1 MSQDRAQSHGDGQNN
16 QDINRSQQDRLSGP
30 LPEPLSEP
38 LPEPIKE
45 LQWLANYFRTH
56 GRDDISQEISEQ
68 LDRFQKP
75 EQQTPMHGGGND
87 PE

>member
-1 MSQDRAQSHGDGQNN
+1 MSQDRAQGHGDEQNN
-16 QDINRSQQDRLSGP
+16 RDISGSQHDRLSEP
-30 LPEPLSEP
+30 LPEP

-56 GRDDISQEISEQ
+56 GRHDISEEISEQ

-75 EQQTPMHGGGND
+75 EQQTPMHGGGSD

>member
-1 MSQDRAQSHGDGQNN
+1 MSQDRVQDQGDRQHN
-16 QDINRSQQDRLSGP
+16 QEIRASQT
-30 LPEPLSEP
+30 EPL
-38 LPEPIKE
+38 KE

-56 GRDDISQEISEQ
+56 GRNDISEEISQQ

-75 EQQTPMHGGGND
+75 ESQTPMHGGASD

>member
-1 MSQDRAQSHGDGQNN
+1 MSQDRAQSHGDGQNSR
-16 QDINRSQQDRLSGP
+16 DISRSQQDRLS
-30 LPEPLSEP
+30 EPL
-38 LPEPIKE
+38 KE

-68 LDRFQKP
+68 LDRFQRP
-75 EQQTPMHGGGND
+75 EQQTPMHGGGSD

>member
-1 MSQDRAQSHGDGQNN
+1 MSQDRAQSHGDGQNSR
-16 QDINRSQQDRLSGP
+16 DISRSQQDR

-38 LPEPIKE
+38 LKE

-68 LDRFQKP
+68 LDRFQRP
-75 EQQTPMHGGGND
+75 EQQTPMHGGGSD